1 MTTYIVHNA
10 NGDIIRCM
18 IQQQAPDL
26 EDGQSL
32 IEDNFITD
40 LSLIDWASKKV
51 EGGVLVDR
59 VDYQPDMTLPNREER
74 DHLLTAT
81 DWTQVPDSPLTD
93 TQKTA
98 WRTYRQSLR
107 DLTTHSN
114 WPNLNDEDWP
124 SPPA

>member
-10 NGDIIRCM
+10 NGDIVRCM

-26 EDGQSL
+26 EDGQFL
-32 IEDNFITD
+32 IEDNSIMD

-51 EGGVLVDR
+51 EGGALVDR
-59 VDYQPDMTLPNREER
+59 AGYQPDMTLLNREER
-74 DHLLTAT
+74 DRLLTFT

-93 TQKTA
+93 EQKTA
-98 WRTYRQSLR
+98 WRTYRQALR

-114 WPNLNDEDWP
+114 WPNLNEADWP
-124 SPPA
+124 LMPQ